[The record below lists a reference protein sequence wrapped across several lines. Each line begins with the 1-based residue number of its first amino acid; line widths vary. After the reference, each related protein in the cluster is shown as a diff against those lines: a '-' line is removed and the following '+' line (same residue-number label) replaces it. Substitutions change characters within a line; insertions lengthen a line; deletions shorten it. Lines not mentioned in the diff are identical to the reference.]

1 MAADWRHDPTKSI
14 LLLIRRVLQESME
27 ESIVRDVNPDL
38 LVAAFS
44 GTPQQFERMLDFGES
59 REKRAIGDRGF
70 DLPYGAR

>member
-1 MAADWRHDPTKSI
+1 
-14 LLLIRRVLQESME
+14 ME